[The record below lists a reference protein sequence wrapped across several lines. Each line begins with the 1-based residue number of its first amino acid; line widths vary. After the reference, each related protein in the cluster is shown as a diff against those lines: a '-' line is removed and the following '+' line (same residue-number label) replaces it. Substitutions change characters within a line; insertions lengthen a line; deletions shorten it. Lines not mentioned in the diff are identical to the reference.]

1 MTVTTKQRI
10 DNIRM
15 EHHAAFQGLSL
26 NLHGQ
31 LATDTNH

>member
-10 DNIRM
+10 NNIRM
-15 EHHAAFQGLSL
+15 EHHAAFQDLSL